1 MELNLDRLNG
11 LRFADFQEK
20 PPSTIAMA
28 RGLNLEKATND
39 NGFGQFRNMLSY
51 KMEERGK
58 KLITIDKWF
67 PSSKTC
73 RHCGCVNSDLEIN
86 DREWICPSCGAKIDR
101 DVNAAINIKTEG
113 LRNVS

>member
-1 MELNLDRLNG
+1 MQNLNERG
-11 LRFADFQEK
+11 TAYI
-20 PPSTIAMA
+20 PIAEA
-28 RGLNLEKATND
+28 RGITPHSD

-67 PSSKTC
+67 PSSKMC
-73 RHCGCVNSDLEIN
+73 RHCGYVNSDLTLN
-86 DREWICPSCGAKIDR
+86 DREWVCPSCGAKIDR